1 MFQTI
6 INVMRLSGRASRSGY
21 WVSVCAAWIV
31 GMAATPLMF
40 FAEAFW
46 GSEHRTP
53 GSSDWIVLG
62 IFVAIVACCIWVWIA
77 ASVRRL
83 HDRDKGG
90 WWFIPF
96 VILPVGVN
104 ELINF
109 QTHVQPDVNLYQQ
122 ILTYVTTA
130 LGIWGFIDIGC
141 LRGTQGEN
149 RYGPVPPVVNVF
161 GEAEPSE
168 HSAPPR

>member
-6 INVMRLSGRASRSGY
+6 VHAMRLTGRASRSGY
-21 WVSVCAAWIV
+21 WVEVCAAWIV

-40 FAEAFW
+40 FAKAFW

-53 GSSDWIVLG
+53 GSTDWIVLG
-62 IFVAIVACCIWVWIA
+62 IFVAIIAGSTWVWIA

-83 HDRDKGG
+83 HDRAKGG

-96 VILPVGVN
+96 VILPIGVN

-109 QTHVQPDVNLYQQ
+109 QMHVHPAMTLYQE
-122 ILTYVTTA
+122 ILTYLTVA
-130 LGIWGFIDIGC
+130 LGLWGFIDIGC
-141 LRGTQGEN
+141 LRGTEGEN
-149 RYGPVPPVVNVF
+149 RYGPVPPVVNLLGVP
-161 GEAEPSE
+161 EPSE
-168 HSAPPR
+168 HSAPRQ